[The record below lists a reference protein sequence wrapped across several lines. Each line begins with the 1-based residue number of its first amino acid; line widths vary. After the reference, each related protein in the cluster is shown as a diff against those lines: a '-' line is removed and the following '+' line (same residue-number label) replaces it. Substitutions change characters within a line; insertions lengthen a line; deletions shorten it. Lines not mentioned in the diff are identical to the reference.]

1 MPNCKKSVIKTII
14 KIYYVC
20 TLPTFSLC
28 WLFESGYFW
37 RNPGREGRH
46 FSSYPCDSP
55 VEAAFLTYDDIE
67 ARKLHCNS
75 SGISIKQNCS
85 DNDNI
90 SSVNQDSNNN
100 DQAGDQS
107 LTTTTTATT
116 TTTMATTTATA
127 KATTTNQSRYVLSQ
141 NPLLQ
146 TETVFTT
153 MSNVP
158 QNVTISPGTAQA
170 VEKEKNTNRLPDGFW
185 IFVGILIMAVPV
197 LLGTILFIKYVKPCF
212 HHPSNISCEDNP
224 IYHEK
229 LTIACSMPSVDT
241 SVDTSN
247 ISQNDAGHG
256 NQNIGA
262 NYLDFIQ
269 EVEQG

>member
-28 WLFESGYFW
+28 WLFELGYFW
-37 RNPGREGRH
+37 QNPGREGKY

-55 VEAAFLTYDDIE
+55 VEAAFLTYNNIE

-85 DNDNI
+85 DYDNI

-100 DQAGDQS
+100 DQVGDQS
-107 LTTTTTATT
+107 LT

-127 KATTTNQSRYVLSQ
+127 KVTTTNQSWDMLSQ

-158 QNVTISPGTAQA
+158 QNVTISLETAQA
-170 VEKEKNTNRLPDGFW
+170 VEKEKNTDFQMDFGY
-185 IFVGILIMAVPV
+185 
-197 LLGTILFIKYVKPCF
+197 LLG
-212 HHPSNISCEDNP
+212 S
-224 IYHEK
+224 
-229 LTIACSMPSVDT
+229 
-241 SVDTSN
+241 
-247 ISQNDAGHG
+247 
-256 NQNIGA
+256 
-262 NYLDFIQ
+262 
-269 EVEQG
+269 